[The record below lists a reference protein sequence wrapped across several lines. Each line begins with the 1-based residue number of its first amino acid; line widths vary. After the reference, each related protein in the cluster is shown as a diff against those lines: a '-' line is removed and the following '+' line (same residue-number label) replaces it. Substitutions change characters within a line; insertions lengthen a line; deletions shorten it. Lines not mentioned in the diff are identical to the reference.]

1 MGRASSCLSSGWSHV
16 KGVFS
21 GHLCAQ
27 EDSKQSIC
35 WWVGLSFTW
44 SYFILTGAHILL
56 SGARSFQENG
66 SMAASRRSHANEYPP
81 ELPPPVSLSPQWAT
95 AVPSFTS
102 SRGFPLLAS
111 RSDSILMRSLLF
123 SLGSGVHKTLH
134 VPSKGG
140 NSVSPSHV
148 EFLWS
153 NPVGLQ
159 NQILWGLLFPLPIP

>member
-1 MGRASSCLSSGWSHV
+1 MGRA
-16 KGVFS
+16 VF
-21 GHLCAQ
+21 HLRNP
-27 EDSKQSIC
+27 ST
-35 WWVGLSFTW
+35 V
-44 SYFILTGAHILL
+44 AHILL

-81 ELPPPVSLSPQWAT
+81 ELPSPVSLSPQWAT
-95 AVPSFTS
+95 AIPSFTS
-102 SRGFPLLAS
+102 TRDSPLLAS
-111 RSDSILMRSLLF
+111 RPDSILTRSLLF

-153 NPVGLQ
+153 NLAFTPVGELLWYNYFTVYMLLTQ
-159 NQILWGLLFPLPIP
+159 CILDLILSWWHSSYS